1 MSWAEIFLN
10 KQYTDDEII
19 EAVSVVFG
27 VSSELIRLQH
37 EELDISIVGNEI
49 LVVCGLFSWNGEFPI
64 LLEIAPLRKSL
75 LPSDRYN
82 TLGKIC
88 EQLNAH
94 GLTLCWG
101 DSSYWDM
108 TLVRKFGDYQRVIVD
123 PVMYDEENP
132 RMKIAQYLEKLDE
145 PSRFES

>member
-10 KQYTDDEII
+10 KQYTDDEIT

-75 LPSDRYN
+75 LPSDRYD
-82 TLGKIC
+82 TLGKLC
-88 EQLNAH
+88 ELLNAQ
-94 GLTLCWG
+94 GLTIYWG
-101 DSSYWDM
+101 DDNGTPFDM
-108 TLVRKFGDYQRVIVD
+108 TLVRKFGDYQRVRLD
-123 PVMYDEENP
+123 PDLMDNQEIP
-132 RMKIAQYLEKLDE
+132 QMKIVQYLEKLHE
-145 PSRFES
+145 N